1 MIMKTSRLGFT
12 YIKSKLLVRLWS
24 ANMLLVIIG
33 IAFLWTVQIL
43 LFEPNYIN
51 VTKESLLET
60 VQETAA
66 AIEEMA
72 VDPDDLTEEPLLFL
86 SKTIVG
92 TLFLVDADGEI
103 LAAFNNGQQL
113 NIDGLSNEYNWLLS
127 HAPTVLD
134 GESLSAVEDFEKSS
148 AILIGVPTTLFQRPA
163 ALLLSNTITQIEAL
177 QSLNRQQLFLFT
189 IILTIF
195 ASTISFFLAQHFIR
209 PIKTIKEAIIRLT
222 NGELYSVPK
231 LKRSDEL
238 GTLSESVADLSTELQ
253 RVDVLRKEVIAN
265 VSHELRSPLALITG
279 YGEMVRDVSGND
291 ERLRKEH
298 MDLIISEA
306 HRMSAMVDD
315 IMDFSIMQA
324 GYTQLKN
331 EIWNTYEVV
340 SSVVAYARGI
350 ANQYDITVDFEA
362 DRTDG
367 NAVFDRI
374 KMEQVL
380 RNLINNGINHTP
392 KNERLLIKLT
402 NTSAGTKVAVINPGK
417 DIPPEQ
423 LELIWERY
431 QRVQHQAGHKEGT
444 GIGLAIVKTIL
455 TSHAFEYGAESKNG
469 VTCFWFVVPRLE
481 DHAVL

>member
-1 MIMKTSRLGFT
+1 MKTSRLGFT

-66 AIEEMA
+66 AVEEMA
-72 VDPDDLTEEPLLFL
+72 VDPDDLPEDPLLFL

-92 TLFLVDADGEI
+92 TLFLVDEDGEI

-113 NIDGLSNEYNWLLS
+113 NIDGLSNEYSWLLS
-127 HAPTVLD
+127 HAPTVLN
-134 GESLSAVEDFEKSS
+134 GESLSTVEDFEKSS

-177 QSLNRQQLFLFT
+177 QSMNRQQLFLFT

-265 VSHELRSPLALITG
+265 VSHELRSPP
-279 YGEMVRDVSGND
+279 R
-291 ERLRKEH
+291 
-298 MDLIISEA
+298 
-306 HRMSAMVDD
+306 VDH
-315 IMDFSIMQA
+315 
-324 GYTQLKN
+324 GL
-331 EIWNTYEVV
+331 W
-340 SSVVAYARGI
+340 G
-350 ANQYDITVDFEA
+350 
-362 DRTDG
+362 DG
-367 NAVFDRI
+367 
-374 KMEQVL
+374 
-380 RNLINNGINHTP
+380 T
-392 KNERLLIKLT
+392 
-402 NTSAGTKVAVINPGK
+402 
-417 DIPPEQ
+417 
-423 LELIWERY
+423 
-431 QRVQHQAGHKEGT
+431 
-444 GIGLAIVKTIL
+444 
-455 TSHAFEYGAESKNG
+455 
-469 VTCFWFVVPRLE
+469 
-481 DHAVL
+481 

>member
-1 MIMKTSRLGFT
+1 MKTSRLGFT

-72 VDPDDLTEEPLLFL
+72 VDPDDLPEEPLLFL

-367 NAVFDRI
+367 NALFDRI

-469 VTCFWFVVPRLE
+469 VTCFWFIVPRLE
-481 DHAVL
+481 DQ

>member
-1 MIMKTSRLGFT
+1 MKTSRLGFT

-24 ANMLLVIIG
+24 ANMLLVIIA

-72 VDPDDLTEEPLLFL
+72 VDPDDLPEEPLLFL

-92 TLFLVDADGEI
+92 TLFLVDEDGEI

-362 DRTDG
+362 DRTNG
-367 NAVFDRI
+367 NALFDRI

-481 DHAVL
+481 DQ

>member
-72 VDPDDLTEEPLLFL
+72 VDPDDLPEEPLLFL

-92 TLFLVDADGEI
+92 TLFLVDEDGEI

-367 NAVFDRI
+367 NALFDRI

-431 QRVQHQAGHKEGT
+431 QRIQHQAGHKEGT

-481 DHAVL
+481 DQ

>member
-1 MIMKTSRLGFT
+1 MKTSRLGFT

-72 VDPDDLTEEPLLFL
+72 VDPDDLPEEPLLFL

-92 TLFLVDADGEI
+92 TLFLVDEDGEI

-238 GTLSESVADLSTELQ
+238 DTLSESVADLSTELQ

-362 DRTDG
+362 DRTNG
-367 NAVFDRI
+367 NALFDRI

-402 NTSAGTKVAVINPGK
+402 NTSAGTKVAIINPGK

-481 DHAVL
+481 DQ

>member
-1 MIMKTSRLGFT
+1 MKTSRLGFT
-12 YIKSKLLVRLWS
+12 YIKSKLFVRLWS

>member
-1 MIMKTSRLGFT
+1 
-12 YIKSKLLVRLWS
+12 
-24 ANMLLVIIG
+24 MLLVIIG

-51 VTKESLLET
+51 TTKESLLET
-60 VQETAA
+60 VQETATSLED
-66 AIEEMA
+66 IA
-72 VDPDDLTEEPLLFL
+72 VDPTGLPDEPLLFL

-92 TLFLVDADGEI
+92 TLFLIDDSGEI
-103 LAAFNNGQQL
+103 LSAYNNGQKL
-113 NIDGLSNEYNWLLS
+113 NIDGLKNEYNWLLS
-127 HAPTVLD
+127 HAPTVLN
-134 GESLSAVEDFEKSS
+134 GESLSTVEDFEKSS
-148 AILIGVPTTLFQRPA
+148 AILIGVPMTLFQRPA

-177 QSLNRQQLFLFT
+177 QRLNRQQLFLFT

-209 PIKTIKEAIIRLT
+209 PIKTIKKAIVRLT
-222 NGELYSVPK
+222 KGELYSVPK
-231 LKRSDEL
+231 LNRGDEL

-279 YGEMVRDVSGND
+279 YGEMVRDVSGSD

-324 GYTQLKN
+324 GYTQLKS
-331 EIWNTYEVV
+331 EVWNTYEVV

-362 DRTDG
+362 DRTNGD
-367 NAVFDRI
+367 ALFDRI

-402 NTSAGTKVAVINPGK
+402 NTAAGTKVAVINPGK

-455 TSHAFEYGAESKNG
+455 TSHAFDYGAESKNG

-481 DHAVL
+481 NP

>member
-1 MIMKTSRLGFT
+1 MKTSRLGFT

-72 VDPDDLTEEPLLFL
+72 VDPDDLPEEPLLFL

-92 TLFLVDADGEI
+92 TLFLVDEDGEI

-340 SSVVAYARGI
+340 SSIVAYARGI

-362 DRTDG
+362 DRTNG
-367 NAVFDRI
+367 NALFDRI

-481 DHAVL
+481 DQ

>member
-1 MIMKTSRLGFT
+1 MKTSRLGFT

-72 VDPDDLTEEPLLFL
+72 VDPDDLPEEPLLFL

-92 TLFLVDADGEI
+92 TLFLVDEDGEI

-148 AILIGVPTTLFQRPA
+148 AILIGVPTTLIQRPA

-279 YGEMVRDVSGND
+279 YGEMVRDVSGSD

-362 DRTDG
+362 DRTSG
-367 NAVFDRI
+367 NALFDRI

>member
-1 MIMKTSRLGFT
+1 
-12 YIKSKLLVRLWS
+12 
-24 ANMLLVIIG
+24 MLLVIIG

-72 VDPDDLTEEPLLFL
+72 VDPDDLPEEPLLFL

-92 TLFLVDADGEI
+92 TLFLVDEDGEI
-103 LAAFNNGQQL
+103 LAAFNNVQQL

-279 YGEMVRDVSGND
+279 YGELVRDVSGSD

-315 IMDFSIMQA
+315 IMDLSIMQA

-362 DRTDG
+362 DRTNG
-367 NAVFDRI
+367 NALFDRI

-481 DHAVL
+481 DQ

>member
-1 MIMKTSRLGFT
+1 MKTSRLGFT

-66 AIEEMA
+66 AVEEMA
-72 VDPDDLTEEPLLFL
+72 VDPDDLPEDPLLFL

-92 TLFLVDADGEI
+92 TLFLVDEDGEI

-113 NIDGLSNEYNWLLS
+113 NIDGLSNEYSWLLS
-127 HAPTVLD
+127 HAPTVLN
-134 GESLSAVEDFEKSS
+134 GESLSTVEDFEKSS

-177 QSLNRQQLFLFT
+177 QSMNRQQLFLFT

-279 YGEMVRDVSGND
+279 YGEMVRDVSGSD

-298 MDLIISEA
+298 MELIISEA

-362 DRTDG
+362 DSKNG
-367 NAVFDRI
+367 IALFDRI

-402 NTSAGTKVAVINPGK
+402 NTSTRTKVAVINPGK

-481 DHAVL
+481 DQ

>member
-1 MIMKTSRLGFT
+1 MKTSRLGFT

-72 VDPDDLTEEPLLFL
+72 VDPDDLPEEPLLFL

-92 TLFLVDADGEI
+92 TLFLVDEDGEI

-163 ALLLSNTITQIEAL
+163 ALLLSNTINQIEAL

-222 NGELYSVPK
+222 NGELYSIPK
-231 LKRSDEL
+231 LNRSDEL

-279 YGEMVRDVSGND
+279 YGEMVRDVSGSN

-298 MDLIISEA
+298 MNLIISEA

-362 DRTDG
+362 DRTNG
-367 NAVFDRI
+367 NALFDRI

-481 DHAVL
+481 DQ

>member
-1 MIMKTSRLGFT
+1 
-12 YIKSKLLVRLWS
+12 
-24 ANMLLVIIG
+24 MLLVIIG
-33 IAFLWTVQIL
+33 IAFLWTVHIL

-51 VTKESLLET
+51 TTKESLLET
-60 VQETAA
+60 VQETATSL
-66 AIEEMA
+66 EDMA
-72 VDPDDLTEEPLLFL
+72 VDPTGLPDEPLLFL

-92 TLFLVDADGEI
+92 TLFLIDDSGEI
-103 LAAFNNGQQL
+103 LSAYNNGQKL
-113 NIDGLSNEYNWLLS
+113 NIDGLKNEYNWLLS
-127 HAPTVLD
+127 HAPTVLN
-134 GESLSAVEDFEKSS
+134 GESLSTVEDFEKSS
-148 AILIGVPTTLFQRPA
+148 AILIGVPMTLFQRPA

-177 QSLNRQQLFLFT
+177 QRLNRQQLFLFT

-209 PIKTIKEAIIRLT
+209 PIKTIKEAIVRLT
-222 NGELYSVPK
+222 KGELYSVPK
-231 LKRSDEL
+231 LNRGDEL

-279 YGEMVRDVSGND
+279 YGEMVRDVSGSD

-362 DRTDG
+362 DRTNG
-367 NAVFDRI
+367 NALFDRI

-402 NTSAGTKVAVINPGK
+402 NTSAGIKVAVINPGK

-469 VTCFWFVVPRLE
+469 VTCFWFVVPRLNE
-481 DHAVL
+481 HSL

>member
-1 MIMKTSRLGFT
+1 
-12 YIKSKLLVRLWS
+12 
-24 ANMLLVIIG
+24 MLLVIIG

-51 VTKESLLET
+51 TTKESLLET
-60 VQETAA
+60 VQETATSL
-66 AIEEMA
+66 EDMA
-72 VDPDDLTEEPLLFL
+72 VDPTGLPDEPLLFL

-92 TLFLVDADGEI
+92 TLFLIDDSGEI
-103 LAAFNNGQQL
+103 LSAYNNGQKL
-113 NIDGLSNEYNWLLS
+113 NIDGLKNEYNWLLS
-127 HAPTVLD
+127 HAPTVLN
-134 GESLSAVEDFEKSS
+134 GESLSTVENFEKSS
-148 AILIGVPTTLFQRPA
+148 AILIGVPMTLFQRPA

-177 QSLNRQQLFLFT
+177 QRLNRQQLFLFT

-209 PIKTIKEAIIRLT
+209 PIKTIKEAIVRLT
-222 NGELYSVPK
+222 KGELYSVPK
-231 LKRSDEL
+231 LNRGDEL

-279 YGEMVRDVSGND
+279 YGEMVRDVSGSD

-331 EIWNTYEVV
+331 EVWNTYEVV

-362 DRTDG
+362 DSTNG
-367 NAVFDRI
+367 NALFDRI

-402 NTSAGTKVAVINPGK
+402 NTAAGTKVAIINPGK

-455 TSHAFEYGAESKNG
+455 TSHAFDYGAESKNG

-481 DHAVL
+481 DQ

>member
-1 MIMKTSRLGFT
+1 
-12 YIKSKLLVRLWS
+12 
-24 ANMLLVIIG
+24 MLLVIIG

-51 VTKESLLET
+51 TTKESLLET
-60 VQETAA
+60 VQETATSL
-66 AIEEMA
+66 EDMA
-72 VDPDDLTEEPLLFL
+72 VDPTGLPDEPLLFL

-92 TLFLVDADGEI
+92 TLFLIDDSGEI
-103 LAAFNNGQQL
+103 LSAYNNGQKL
-113 NIDGLSNEYNWLLS
+113 NIDGLKNEYNWLLS
-127 HAPTVLD
+127 HAPTVLN
-134 GESLSAVEDFEKSS
+134 GESLSTVEDFEKSS
-148 AILIGVPTTLFQRPA
+148 AILIGVPMTLFQRPA

-177 QSLNRQQLFLFT
+177 QRLNRQQLFLFT
-189 IILTIF
+189 VILTIF

-209 PIKTIKEAIIRLT
+209 PIKTIKEAIVRLT
-222 NGELYSVPK
+222 KGELYSVTK
-231 LKRSDEL
+231 LNRGDEL

-279 YGEMVRDVSGND
+279 YGEMVRDVSGSD

-324 GYTQLKN
+324 GYTQLKS
-331 EIWNTYEVV
+331 EVWNTYEVV

-362 DRTDG
+362 DRTNG
-367 NAVFDRI
+367 NALFDRI

-402 NTSAGTKVAVINPGK
+402 NTAAGTKVAVFNPGK

-455 TSHAFEYGAESKNG
+455 ASHAFEYGAESKNG

-481 DHAVL
+481 NP

>member
-72 VDPDDLTEEPLLFL
+72 VDTDDLPEEPLLFL

-177 QSLNRQQLFLFT
+177 QSLNRQQLLLFT

-279 YGEMVRDVSGND
+279 YGEMVRDVSGSD

-362 DRTDG
+362 DRTNG
-367 NAVFDRI
+367 NALFDRI

-481 DHAVL
+481 DQ

>member
-1 MIMKTSRLGFT
+1 MKTSRLGFT

-72 VDPDDLTEEPLLFL
+72 VDPDDLPEEPLLFL

-92 TLFLVDADGEI
+92 TLFLVDEDGEI

-350 ANQYDITVDFEA
+350 ANQYEITVDFEA
-362 DRTDG
+362 DRTNG
-367 NAVFDRI
+367 NALFDRI

-481 DHAVL
+481 DQ

>member
-1 MIMKTSRLGFT
+1 MKTSRLGFT

-72 VDPDDLTEEPLLFL
+72 VDPDDLPEEPLLFL

-92 TLFLVDADGEI
+92 TLFLVDEDGEI

-148 AILIGVPTTLFQRPA
+148 VILIGVPTTLFQRPA

-340 SSVVAYARGI
+340 SSIVAYARGI

-362 DRTDG
+362 DRTNG
-367 NAVFDRI
+367 NALFDRI

-402 NTSAGTKVAVINPGK
+402 NTSAGTKVAIINPGK

>member
-1 MIMKTSRLGFT
+1 
-12 YIKSKLLVRLWS
+12 
-24 ANMLLVIIG
+24 MLLVIIG

-72 VDPDDLTEEPLLFL
+72 VDPDDLPEEPLLFL

-279 YGEMVRDVSGND
+279 YGEMVRDVSGSD

-362 DRTDG
+362 DRTNG
-367 NAVFDRI
+367 NALFDRI

-481 DHAVL
+481 DHAVLK

>member
-1 MIMKTSRLGFT
+1 MKTSRLGFT

-72 VDPDDLTEEPLLFL
+72 VDPDDLPEEPLLFL

-92 TLFLVDADGEI
+92 TLFLVDEDGEI

-265 VSHELRSPLALITG
+265 ISHELRSPLALITG

-367 NAVFDRI
+367 NALFDRI

-392 KNERLLIKLT
+392 KN
-402 NTSAGTKVAVINPGK
+402 
-417 DIPPEQ
+417 
-423 LELIWERY
+423 
-431 QRVQHQAGHKEGT
+431 
-444 GIGLAIVKTIL
+444 
-455 TSHAFEYGAESKNG
+455 G

>member
-1 MIMKTSRLGFT
+1 MKTSRLGFT

-72 VDPDDLTEEPLLFL
+72 VNPDDLPEEPLLFL

-92 TLFLVDADGEI
+92 TLFLVDEDGEI

-231 LKRSDEL
+231 LNRGDEL

-279 YGEMVRDVSGND
+279 YGEMVRDVSGSD

-298 MDLIISEA
+298 MELIISEA

-362 DRTDG
+362 D
-367 NAVFDRI
+367 
-374 KMEQVL
+374 
-380 RNLINNGINHTP
+380 
-392 KNERLLIKLT
+392 
-402 NTSAGTKVAVINPGK
+402 
-417 DIPPEQ
+417 
-423 LELIWERY
+423 
-431 QRVQHQAGHKEGT
+431 KEGT

-455 TSHAFEYGAESKNG
+455 TSHAFDYGAESKNG
-469 VTCFWFVVPRLE
+469 VTSFWFVVPRLG
-481 DHAVL
+481 DQ

>member
-1 MIMKTSRLGFT
+1 MKTSRLGFT

-92 TLFLVDADGEI
+92 TLFLVDEDGEI

-362 DRTDG
+362 DRTNG
-367 NAVFDRI
+367 NALFDRI

-481 DHAVL
+481 DQ

>member
-1 MIMKTSRLGFT
+1 MKTSRLGFT

-72 VDPDDLTEEPLLFL
+72 VDPDDLPEEPLLFL

-92 TLFLVDADGEI
+92 TLFLVDEDSEI

-134 GESLSAVEDFEKSS
+134 GESLSAVEDFEKSP

-362 DRTDG
+362 DRTNG
-367 NAVFDRI
+367 NALFDRI

-481 DHAVL
+481 DQ

>member
-1 MIMKTSRLGFT
+1 MKTSRLGFT

-72 VDPDDLTEEPLLFL
+72 VDPDDLPEEPLLFL

-92 TLFLVDADGEI
+92 TLFLVDEDGEI

-113 NIDGLSNEYNWLLS
+113 NIDGFSNEYNWLLS

-279 YGEMVRDVSGND
+279 YGEMVRDVSGSD

-362 DRTDG
+362 DRTNG
-367 NAVFDRI
+367 NALFDRI

-481 DHAVL
+481 DHTVLK

>member
-1 MIMKTSRLGFT
+1 MKTSRLGFT

-24 ANMLLVIIG
+24 ANILLVIIG

-72 VDPDDLTEEPLLFL
+72 VDPDDLPKEPLLFL

-92 TLFLVDADGEI
+92 TLFLVDEDGEI

-279 YGEMVRDVSGND
+279 YGEMVRDVSGSD

-298 MDLIISEA
+298 MELIISEA

-362 DRTDG
+362 DRTNG
-367 NAVFDRI
+367 NALFDRI

-402 NTSAGTKVAVINPGK
+402 NTSTGTKVAVINPGK

-481 DHAVL
+481 DQ

>member
-1 MIMKTSRLGFT
+1 MKTSRLGFT

-33 IAFLWTVQIL
+33 IAFMWTVQIL

-72 VDPDDLTEEPLLFL
+72 VDPDDLPEEPLLFL

-92 TLFLVDADGEI
+92 TLFLVDEDGEI

-362 DRTDG
+362 DRTNG
-367 NAVFDRI
+367 NALFDRI

-402 NTSAGTKVAVINPGK
+402 NTSAGTKVAIINPGK

-444 GIGLAIVKTIL
+444 GIGLAIVKNIL

-481 DHAVL
+481 DQ

>member
-1 MIMKTSRLGFT
+1 MKTSRLGFT

-66 AIEEMA
+66 TIEEMA
-72 VDPDDLTEEPLLFL
+72 VDPDDLPEEPLLFL

-92 TLFLVDADGEI
+92 TLFLVDEDGEI

-362 DRTDG
+362 DRTNG
-367 NAVFDRI
+367 NALFDRI

-402 NTSAGTKVAVINPGK
+402 NTSAGTKVAIINPGK

-481 DHAVL
+481 DQ

>member
-1 MIMKTSRLGFT
+1 
-12 YIKSKLLVRLWS
+12 
-24 ANMLLVIIG
+24 MLLVIIG

-51 VTKESLLET
+51 TTKESLLET
-60 VQETAA
+60 VQETATSL
-66 AIEEMA
+66 EDMA
-72 VDPDDLTEEPLLFL
+72 VDPTGLPDEPLLFL

-92 TLFLVDADGEI
+92 TLFLIDDSGEI
-103 LAAFNNGQQL
+103 LSAYNNGQKL
-113 NIDGLSNEYNWLLS
+113 NIDGLKNEYNWLLS
-127 HAPTVLD
+127 HAPTVLN
-134 GESLSAVEDFEKSS
+134 GESLSTVEDFEKSS
-148 AILIGVPTTLFQRPA
+148 AILIGVPMTLFQRPA

-177 QSLNRQQLFLFT
+177 QRLNRQQLFLFT
-189 IILTIF
+189 VILTIF

-209 PIKTIKEAIIRLT
+209 PIKTIKEAIVRLT
-222 NGELYSVPK
+222 KGELYSVTK
-231 LKRSDEL
+231 LNRGDEL

-279 YGEMVRDVSGND
+279 YGEMVRDVSGSD

-324 GYTQLKN
+324 GYTQLKS
-331 EIWNTYEVV
+331 EVWNTYEVV

-362 DRTDG
+362 DRTNG
-367 NAVFDRI
+367 NALFDRI

-392 KNERLLIKLT
+392 KNEQLLIKLT
-402 NTSAGTKVAVINPGK
+402 NTAAGTKVAVINPGK

-455 TSHAFEYGAESKNG
+455 ASHAFEYGAESKNG

-481 DHAVL
+481 NP

>member
-1 MIMKTSRLGFT
+1 MKTSRLGFT

-72 VDPDDLTEEPLLFL
+72 VDPDDLPEEPLLFL

-127 HAPTVLD
+127 PAPTVLD

-148 AILIGVPTTLFQRPA
+148 AILIGVPTTLFQRLA

-367 NAVFDRI
+367 NALFDRI

-469 VTCFWFVVPRLE
+469 VTCFWFIVPRLE
-481 DHAVL
+481 DQ

>member
-1 MIMKTSRLGFT
+1 MKTSRLGFT

-72 VDPDDLTEEPLLFL
+72 VDPDDLPEEPLLFL

-481 DHAVL
+481 DQ

>member
-1 MIMKTSRLGFT
+1 MKTSRLGFT

-72 VDPDDLTEEPLLFL
+72 VDPDDLPEEPLLFL

-92 TLFLVDADGEI
+92 TLFLVDEDGEI
-103 LAAFNNGQQL
+103 LASFNNGQQL

-362 DRTDG
+362 DRTNG
-367 NAVFDRI
+367 NALFDRI

-481 DHAVL
+481 DQ

>member
-1 MIMKTSRLGFT
+1 MKTSWLGFT

-72 VDPDDLTEEPLLFL
+72 VDPDDLPEEPLLFL

-92 TLFLVDADGEI
+92 TLFLVDEDGEI

-113 NIDGLSNEYNWLLS
+113 NIDGLSNEFNWLLS

-362 DRTDG
+362 DRTNG
-367 NAVFDRI
+367 NALFDRI

>member
-1 MIMKTSRLGFT
+1 MKTSRLGFT

-72 VDPDDLTEEPLLFL
+72 VDPDDLPEEPLLFL

-92 TLFLVDADGEI
+92 TLFLVDEDGEI

-315 IMDFSIMQA
+315 IMDLSIMQA

-362 DRTDG
+362 DRTNG
-367 NAVFDRI
+367 NALFDRI

-481 DHAVL
+481 DQ

>member
-1 MIMKTSRLGFT
+1 MKTSRLGFT

-72 VDPDDLTEEPLLFL
+72 VDPDDLPEEPLLFL

-92 TLFLVDADGEI
+92 TLFLVDEDGEI

-324 GYTQLKN
+324 GYTHLKN

-367 NAVFDRI
+367 NALFDRI

>member
-1 MIMKTSRLGFT
+1 MKTSRLGFT

-72 VDPDDLTEEPLLFL
+72 VDPDDLPEEPLLFL

-103 LAAFNNGQQL
+103 LAAFNNGQKL

-362 DRTDG
+362 DRTNG
-367 NAVFDRI
+367 NALFDRI

-481 DHAVL
+481 DQ

>member
-1 MIMKTSRLGFT
+1 MKTSRLGFT

-72 VDPDDLTEEPLLFL
+72 VDPDDSPEEPLLFL

-279 YGEMVRDVSGND
+279 YGELVRDVSGSD

-362 DRTDG
+362 DRTNG
-367 NAVFDRI
+367 NALFDRI

-481 DHAVL
+481 DQ

>member
-1 MIMKTSRLGFT
+1 MKTSRLGFT

-72 VDPDDLTEEPLLFL
+72 VDPDDLPEEPLLFL

-279 YGEMVRDVSGND
+279 YGEMVRDVSGSD

-362 DRTDG
+362 DRTNG
-367 NAVFDRI
+367 NALFDRI

-481 DHAVL
+481 DQ

>member
-1 MIMKTSRLGFT
+1 
-12 YIKSKLLVRLWS
+12 
-24 ANMLLVIIG
+24 MLLVIIG

-51 VTKESLLET
+51 TTKESLLET
-60 VQETAA
+60 VQETATSLED
-66 AIEEMA
+66 IA
-72 VDPDDLTEEPLLFL
+72 VDPTGLPDEPLLFL

-92 TLFLVDADGEI
+92 TLFLIDDSGEI
-103 LAAFNNGQQL
+103 LSAYNNGQKL
-113 NIDGLSNEYNWLLS
+113 NIDGLKNEYNWLLS
-127 HAPTVLD
+127 HAPTVLN
-134 GESLSAVEDFEKSS
+134 GESLSTVEDFEKSS
-148 AILIGVPTTLFQRPA
+148 AILIGVPMTLFQRPA

-177 QSLNRQQLFLFT
+177 QRLNRQQLFLFT

-209 PIKTIKEAIIRLT
+209 PIKTIKEAIVRLT
-222 NGELYSVPK
+222 KGELYSVPK
-231 LKRSDEL
+231 LNRGDEL

-279 YGEMVRDVSGND
+279 YGEMVRDVSGSD

-324 GYTQLKN
+324 GYTQLKS
-331 EIWNTYEVV
+331 EVWNTYEVV

-362 DRTDG
+362 DRTNGD
-367 NAVFDRI
+367 ALFDRI

-402 NTSAGTKVAVINPGK
+402 NTAAGTKVAVINPGK

-455 TSHAFEYGAESKNG
+455 TSHAFDYGAESKNG

-481 DHAVL
+481 NP

>member
-1 MIMKTSRLGFT
+1 MKTSRLGFT

-72 VDPDDLTEEPLLFL
+72 VDPDDLPEEPLLFL

-92 TLFLVDADGEI
+92 TLFLVDEDGEI

-291 ERLRKEH
+291 ERLRKE
-298 MDLIISEA
+298 
-306 HRMSAMVDD
+306 
-315 IMDFSIMQA
+315 
-324 GYTQLKN
+324 
-331 EIWNTYEVV
+331 
-340 SSVVAYARGI
+340 
-350 ANQYDITVDFEA
+350 
-362 DRTDG
+362 
-367 NAVFDRI
+367 
-374 KMEQVL
+374 
-380 RNLINNGINHTP
+380 
-392 KNERLLIKLT
+392 
-402 NTSAGTKVAVINPGK
+402 
-417 DIPPEQ
+417 
-423 LELIWERY
+423 
-431 QRVQHQAGHKEGT
+431 
-444 GIGLAIVKTIL
+444 
-455 TSHAFEYGAESKNG
+455 
-469 VTCFWFVVPRLE
+469 
-481 DHAVL
+481 